1 MAAVDVEA
9 RQGTAAIVS
18 ESEVSDVHCRLRS
31 LPSFQ
36 ALVFSNGSVDGANAL
51 GLNLT

>member
-9 RQGTAAIVS
+9 HQGTAAIVG
-18 ESEVSDVHCRLRS
+18 ESEVSDVHCRLRP
-31 LPSFQ
+31 LPPFQ

-51 GLNLT
+51 GLNFS